1 MNVHSLELDNDLSG
15 LPGQITHVPVA
26 VKVGN
31 QPVEE
36 KMEKSGLGLM
46 YSLVGVQKY
55 KWPT

>member
-15 LPGQITHVPVA
+15 LPGKITHVPVA

-36 KMEKSGLGLM
+36 KMEKSSLG
-46 YSLVGVQKY
+46 
-55 KWPT
+55 